1 MNQESTALQSD
12 TPAPASLGQRWEV
25 LKRRRWPALWTALA
39 VFLTAIV
46 LAIVWPATYRSTGTI
61 LIEQQE
67 LPSELVQ
74 STITSYADQR
84 IQVISQRVMTT
95 DNLLQII
102 QRYDLYPRLRKSE
115 PREVLLERMRADV
128 QFQMISADVMDPRQG
143 HATKANI
150 AFAVSYE
157 SPSPELAARVA
168 NELVTLYLAENVK
181 SRRQQTANAATFLND
196 EANRLDKAV
205 QERQAELARFK
216 GKHINT
222 LPDQSVINTQLYER
236 EREEL
241 RDVDTQLRALDQQAT
256 YLDAQLAQLSPSSQ
270 VYTTTGE
277 RVLSPADRLKY
288 LRTEYARASG
298 IYAPDHPDVLRAKR
312 EIAALEKSVEQ
323 VDSSNDLN
331 RQLEDANRQLTTARG
346 RYAPDHPDVL
356 RLERQVASLTQSI
369 KDLPDSQVLA
379 TTTNPDNPAYIQ
391 IKSQRESTEAQR
403 HSLQDK
409 RTQLQASLSDIEQRQ
424 ALSPGVERDYF
435 ALVRDLNNEQLK
447 AQEVRQKQMGA
458 TLAEN
463 LENEQKGERFTLIDA
478 PLAPQLPASP
488 NRAMIMG
495 LGLLLALAGGLG
507 TAFALDGSDGSVR
520 NRRDLEMLLQVA
532 PLAIVPHIE
541 TIAEQLALRKLQ
553 RLAVKGA
560 AVAAVLALVLIH
572 FFYQPLD
579 VLWAIAL
586 RKFGG

>member
-205 QERQAELARFK
+205 QARQAELALFK

-256 YLDAQLAQLSPSSQ
+256 YLDAQLAQISPSSQ

>member
-150 AFAVSYE
+150 AFAVSYA

-256 YLDAQLAQLSPSSQ
+256 YLDAQLAQISPSSQ

>member
-256 YLDAQLAQLSPSSQ
+256 YLDAQLAQISPSSQ

-288 LRTEYARASG
+288 LRTEYARVSG

>member
-150 AFAVSYE
+150 AFAVSYA

>member
-150 AFAVSYE
+150 AFAVSYA

-205 QERQAELARFK
+205 QARQAELALFK

-369 KDLPDSQVLA
+369 KDSPDSQVLA